1 MLSRRDVALGGLL
14 TIGWLAGT
22 CSCAS
27 AHEET
32 PRRFGCMLSDGE
44 ADALLAN
51 SSGSSDLFADGR
63 TPTLVSSGNREF
75 DYALAQTLSRMTD
88 AFGVLPGFAYF
99 DDSAGMNAHATT
111 RQMLSRSDGTVLFGR
126 RLLDTLLA
134 RREHPDVAVS
144 AVCAHEFG
152 HIAQYKIGIHKQ
164 LREGE
169 ETARRLELHADFLA
183 GYFAGYRKLQKPGL
197 SGGRLRDDAVFRR
210 RLSHRQSE
218 APRPSGRARS
228 SRGEGFRDGV
238 SRSPLDERGDAD
250 RLQLRQER
258 LTSLSTLAYLSL
270 PRT

>member
-22 CSCAS
+22 CSCAN
-27 AHEET
+27 AHKET
-32 PRRFGCMLSDGE
+32 PRRFGCMLSEGE

-51 SSGSSDLFADGR
+51 SSGSSNLFADGR

-75 DYALAQTLSRMTD
+75 DYALAQTLSQMTD

-111 RQMLSRSDGTVLFGR
+111 RQMLARSDGTVLFGR

-183 GYFAGYRKLQKPGL
+183 GCFAGYRKLQKPGFPAAVYATTQY
-197 SGGRLRDDAVFRR
+197 SAGDYRIDNPKHHGRPAERAAAVVKGFETVFRDR
-210 RLSHRQSE
+210 RSMSE
-218 APRPSGRARS
+218 AMQI
-228 SRGEGFRDGV
+228 GFKYAKSV
-238 SRSPLDERGDAD
+238 
-250 RLQLRQER
+250 
-258 LTSLSTLAYLSL
+258 
-270 PRT
+270 